1 MSEQVGDHEGSAPFK
16 EGTIKY
22 ACYEVLKHAGPGGLT
37 VRFGSSGTR
46 ANPSPRTPLDKFK
59 KSTSKGVEFSYPSPP
74 SLPSYQV
81 AEIVHHIRDGC
92 LAKLGGATPA
102 NTIVG
107 QLSKGTRDVLLP
119 GSTTPKKECILDSH
133 RALEKHPPDLFPTNS
148 SSSSQMPT
156 SPWCARRRTRCA
168 QVHPLPCLAV
178 VAFFFYSRAHP
189 RPLASSIRS
198 RTRN

>member
-119 GSTTPKKECILDSH
+119 GSTTPKKNASLIRTAHSRSTL
-133 RALEKHPPDLFPTNS
+133 LTYFLPT
-148 SSSSQMPT
+148 PRL
-156 SPWCARRRTRCA
+156 RRRCQLLPGVQGDVRVAHRYIPSRVLPLSRFFSTRA
-168 QVHPLPCLAV
+168 RILV
-178 VAFFFYSRAHP
+178 R
-189 RPLASSIRS
+189 
-198 RTRN
+198 